1 MIVDAILN
9 FFLSP
14 ILLLL
19 DNLPTLEISVNVDF
33 TKFFEYITLIS
44 SVIPLKELIPI
55 LIIKIAITSFSIIW
69 AIVLRV
75 KSFIPTMGA

>member
-1 MIVDAILN
+1 MVTDAILN
-9 FFLSP
+9 FLLTP
-14 ILLLL
+14 LLLLL
-19 DNLPTLEISVNVDF
+19 DNLPTLEISINVDF

-44 SVIPLKELIPI
+44 SVVPLQGLLPI
-55 LIIKIAITSFSIIW
+55 VYIKIALVTFNIIW